1 MAGKKAGLGKAGDA
15 AGDAVRRLVTNAP
28 GGMMQGRYENLIKW
42 ARSNGDASLVA
53 KLTSGQITPDELH
66 QVNMAYFSG
75 KAPKPMADAPA
86 RQMELDLPEDPGT
99 GMVPYG
105 ARGPG
110 VPVGGPS
117 GPGVAGDLSG
127 PGVPGGQ
134 MIPSRNQPPAVA
146 NRGMIDPSNPSRSPD
161 AGGRR
166 GTTTSSDALYDSS
179 GRSLPEDPGRP
190 GWPAGTASWA
200 APGRAPDPYGQWDY
214 EFGIPRIGDGVLRGD
229 ATSRPSGRQYR
240 GSGAG
245 GRPINAPPRGRGAL
259 AAAAATGLGGIGVYS
274 MMDGE
279 PDQSLGSGD
288 MTDTSGTEALAEESR
303 PIPAT
308 VEGPP
313 DYSFQARELINKLNA
328 MRRKA
333 GGEVPEAKAIMSE
346 INRLLDLSNKQ
357 RNAPSYKPAMP
368 TDYHGEAQLLIQ
380 KLNAMNQEI
389 GGMSPETPRIMAEV
403 RRLQALGD
411 QQRNAR

>member
-1 MAGKKAGLGKAGDA
+1 MGGKKKGFGRVSDA
-15 AGDAVRRLVTNAP
+15 AGDSVRRLVTGAP

-42 ARSNGDASLVA
+42 AQSNGDTALVA

-75 KAPKPMADAPA
+75 KAAKPMADAPA

-105 ARGPG
+105 VRGEG

-127 PGVPGGQ
+127 PGVRGGQ
-134 MIPSRNQPPAVA
+134 MIPSRNQPPA
-146 NRGMIDPSNPSRSPD
+146 
-161 AGGRR
+161 
-166 GTTTSSDALYDSS
+166 TT
-179 GRSLPEDPGRP
+179 PGRGLAAEYEP
-190 GWPAGTASWA
+190 DVNQMGISEGSWTDEMPDVA
-200 APGRAPDPYGQWDY
+200 GRAPDELGQWHY

-229 ATSRPSGRQYR
+229 ATSPPRGRQYR
-240 GSGAG
+240 GSGAE
-245 GRPINAPPRGRGAL
+245 GRPINEPRGRGAL
-259 AAAAATGLGGIGVYS
+259 KAAAGTAVGGGIAWNMWPREDAES
-274 MMDGE
+274 
-279 PDQSLGSGD
+279 PAIGD

-303 PIPAT
+303 PAPAT

-333 GGEVPEAKAIMSE
+333 GGEVPEAKAMMAE
-346 INRLLDLSNKQ
+346 INRLLELANKQ
-357 RNAPSYKPAMP
+357 KNAPGYEPPMP
-368 TDYHGEAQLLIQ
+368 TDYHGEAQRLLQ
-380 KLNAMNQEI
+380 RLNARRMEV
-389 GGMSPETPRIMAEV
+389 GGEVPETQQVMAEV

>member
-1 MAGKKAGLGKAGDA
+1 MGGRKKALGQVSDVAGDS
-15 AGDAVRRLVTNAP
+15 VRRLITNAP
-28 GGMMQGRYENLIKW
+28 GGMAQGRYENLIKW
-42 ARSNGDASLVA
+42 AQSNGDTALAA

-75 KAPKPMADAPA
+75 KAAKPMADAPA

-127 PGVPGGQ
+127 PGVRGGQ
-134 MIPSRNQPPAVA
+134 MIPSRNQPPA
-146 NRGMIDPSNPSRSPD
+146 
-161 AGGRR
+161 
-166 GTTTSSDALYDSS
+166 TT
-179 GRSLPEDPGRP
+179 PGR
-190 GWPAGTASWA
+190 GLA
-200 APGRAPDPYGQWDY
+200 AEYEPDVNQMGISDGDWITEMPMNAGRAPDELGQWHY

-229 ATSRPSGRQYR
+229 ATSPPRGRQYR
-240 GSGAG
+240 GSGAE
-245 GRPINAPPRGRGAL
+245 GRPINAPRGRGAL
-259 AAAAATGLGGIGVYS
+259 TAAAGAGLGGIGIYS

-279 PDQSLGSGD
+279 PDELQASGD

-303 PIPAT
+303 PVPAT

-313 DYSFQARELINKLNA
+313 DYSFQARELMAKLNA

-333 GGEVPEAKAIMSE
+333 GGEVPEAKAMMAE

-357 RNAPSYKPAMP
+357 KNAPSYEPTMP
-368 TDYHGEAQLLIQ
+368 TDYHGEAQRLLQ
-380 KLNAMNQEI
+380 KLNARRMEV
-389 GGMSPETPRIMAEV
+389 GGEVPETQQVMAEV

>member
-1 MAGKKAGLGKAGDA
+1 MAGKKKGLGQISDA
-15 AGDAVRRLVTNAP
+15 AGDSVRRLVTGAP

-42 ARSNGDASLVA
+42 AQSNGDGALVA

-127 PGVPGGQ
+127 PGVRGGQ

-146 NRGMIDPSNPSRSPD
+146 NRGMIDPSNPSRSPG

-166 GTTTSSDALYDSS
+166 GTTTSSDALYDAH
-179 GRSLPEDPGRP
+179 GRSLPEDPGSP
-190 GWPAGTASWA
+190 GWPAGTGSWA
-200 APGRAPDPYGQWDY
+200 ATGRAPDELGQWHY

-229 ATSRPSGRQYR
+229 TTSPARGRQYR

-245 GRPINAPPRGRGAL
+245 GRPVNAPRGRSAL
-259 AAAAATGLGGIGVYS
+259 TAAAGAGLGGIGVYS

-279 PDQSLGSGD
+279 PDALRASGD
-288 MTDTSGTEALAEESR
+288 LTDTSGTEALAEESR
-303 PIPAT
+303 PVPAT

-333 GGEVPEAKAIMSE
+333 GGEVPEAKAMMAE

-357 RNAPSYKPAMP
+357 KNAPGYEPPTP
-368 TDYHGEAQLLIQ
+368 TDYHGEAQRLIQ

-389 GGMSPETPRIMAEV
+389 GGMSPETPKIMAEV